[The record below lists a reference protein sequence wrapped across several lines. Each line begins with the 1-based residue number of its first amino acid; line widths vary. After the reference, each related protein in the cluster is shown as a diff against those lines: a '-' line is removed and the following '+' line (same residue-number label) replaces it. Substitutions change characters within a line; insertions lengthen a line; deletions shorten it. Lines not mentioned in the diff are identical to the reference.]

1 MAVRIPSLRNL
12 SLFKLTP
19 RKAVAVVAILVS
31 PIAVAAV
38 AANGNNPPQEGSA
51 APGGAAPAVQPP
63 QTDAPEAKTDAQAE
77 TRAAAAL
84 TQCRS
89 ARLVPVGNTGWGV
102 PMPSVWNSPSTTCNL
117 MSGDDPY
124 RGSARTG
131 DPDTAIRTL
140 QRNLNYCYGYRL
152 TVDGV
157 YGSNTRGV
165 VKAVQKRHKLTVDG
179 IYGPN
184 TRSAMNW
191 RLFSSKTNTWSK
203 ACSSPL

>member
-12 SLFKLTP
+12 SLVKLTP
-19 RKAVAVVAILVS
+19 RKTVAVVAILVS

-38 AANGNNPPQEGSA
+38 AANGNNSPQEGSA
-51 APGGAAPAVQPP
+51 ASGGAAPAVQPP
-63 QTDAPEAKTDAQAE
+63 KADLAEAQTDAQAE
-77 TRAAAAL
+77 TREAAAL

-89 ARLVPVGNTGWGV
+89 ARLVPVGKTGWGV
-102 PMPSVWNSPSTTCNL
+102 PMPSLWNSTSTSCNL
-117 MSGDDPY
+117 MYGDDPY

-152 TVDGV
+152 TVDGI

-165 VKAVQKRHKLTVDG
+165 VKAVQKRHKLTADG
-179 IYGPN
+179 IYGPK

-191 RLFSSKTNTWSK
+191 RLFSSRTNTWSK
-203 ACSSPL
+203 ACSSPV